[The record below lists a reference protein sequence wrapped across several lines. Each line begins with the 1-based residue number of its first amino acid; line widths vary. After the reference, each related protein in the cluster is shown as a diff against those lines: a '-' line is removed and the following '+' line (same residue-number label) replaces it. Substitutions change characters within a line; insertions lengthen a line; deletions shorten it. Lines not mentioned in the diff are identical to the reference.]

1 VIWVFVALSV
11 VTTFVIAAVAIGSV
25 TAGLATR
32 PRRSVYDLDEAVDF
46 VADRLPGHVTAEVS
60 FDDVKAVLGWYL
72 DYLGSKG
79 IASEAT
85 ADDIGEQ
92 LVLVG
97 DDELLAWILGRSD
110 EVASDGPGAE
120 LTDEQIVAILAGNA
134 AYEESIGA
142 IGPAVAG

>member
-1 VIWVFVALSV
+1 
-11 VTTFVIAAVAIGSV
+11 
-25 TAGLATR
+25 
-32 PRRSVYDLDEAVDF
+32 
-46 VADRLPGHVTAEVS
+46 
-60 FDDVKAVLGWYL
+60 
-72 DYLGSKG
+72 
-79 IASEAT
+79 
-85 ADDIGEQ
+85 
-92 LVLVG
+92 VG